1 MLAYLIDSISKGKY
15 FLFAS
20 ITEIITLFFY
30 NLYIARIFGPAVYGE
45 IKTILAVTSI
55 IITFFDFGF
64 PIHLQRCAAG
74 TKTTG
79 TELNI
84 ILFIKLISALFYFII
99 TVFYFFFFSSS
110 VNRCFVIIIG
120 VNTFF
125 LSLSNVFFYL
135 YYGKNKISHT
145 FKFTFISRL
154 SLLLILIIFLP
165 FNIPVEAILLL
176 LMSSN
181 LILVLFSISGLKEIQ
196 STILL
201 SKHSFSEII
210 GLLKETFPLGL
221 TTIFNFLYG
230 KIDIVI
236 LSIMLNFVIV
246 AQYSVA
252 YGLYKLSGM
261 IFSVF
266 LIPAFNLFA
275 QNQENR
281 PQNVRLFY
289 SFFLI
294 ILVSSSLTAG
304 VLLFTGK
311 TGLSLIYGDKY
322 AVAANIIPYFSLAVI
337 GLGMN
342 SLTGSFLN
350 ATGNYNVTMYTT
362 MMGFIF
368 NAAANIILI
377 SKMGLMGAVYTAIF
391 TEAIVFLLQLI
402 FIIKMNYDFIWKRI
416 LTY

>member
-1 MLAYLIDSISKGKY
+1 
-15 FLFAS
+15 
-20 ITEIITLFFY
+20 
-30 NLYIARIFGPAVYGE
+30 
-45 IKTILAVTSI
+45 
-55 IITFFDFGF
+55 
-64 PIHLQRCAAG
+64 
-74 TKTTG
+74 
-79 TELNI
+79 
-84 ILFIKLISALFYFII
+84 
-99 TVFYFFFFSSS
+99 
-110 VNRCFVIIIG
+110 
-120 VNTFF
+120 
-125 LSLSNVFFYL
+125 
-135 YYGKNKISHT
+135 
-145 FKFTFISRL
+145 
-154 SLLLILIIFLP
+154 
-165 FNIPVEAILLL
+165 
-176 LMSSN
+176 MSSN

-201 SKHSFSEII
+201 SKPSFSEII

-275 QNQENR
+275 QNQENK
-281 PQNVRLFY
+281 PQKARLFY

-362 MMGFIF
+362 MTGFIF

-377 SKMGLMGAVYTAIF
+377 SKMGLMGTVYTAIF